1 MKKSI
6 ALILIMVLLGLG
18 TANASVELSVNNYY
32 PMPVEAGDYFNVF
45 LKVANT
51 GASSTDSII
60 KFKPSFPFS
69 VDNNATSEETI
80 TNLDAGSAVTKK
92 FKIRVDAGSK
102 EGDNSLIFQ
111 YTDCEGCNW
120 KEKSVPITIIE
131 AQTTFDIV
139 LQEINEEGIFIAIAN
154 IGKNS
159 ANAVTVRIPE
169 QENFKTQLVSASIV
183 GNLESGDYTLVG
195 FQIIPKSKDSEEKEL
210 LIQIDYT
217 DPLGIRR
224 SVSESL
230 MLSPN
235 VLTEMSSKQTTVST
249 TTKNGTK
256 TSFFSGFWFWILIII
271 VSVKFGI
278 KLYKKFKHKKK
289 V

>member
-1 MKKSI
+1 MRKI
-6 ALILIMVLLGLG
+6 IVLIFVMVLLGLG
-18 TANASVELSVNNYY
+18 IANASVELSVNNYY

-45 LKVANT
+45 LKIANT
-51 GASSTDSII
+51 GASPTDSTI

-69 VDNNATSEETI
+69 VDNNATSEEII

-102 EGDNSLIFQ
+102 EGDNSLMFQ

-235 VLTEMSSKQTTVST
+235 VLTEISSKQTTVNT

-256 TSFFSGFWFWILIII
+256 TSFFSGFWFWTLIII
-271 VSVKFGI
+271 ISIKFGM
-278 KLYKKFKHKKK
+278 KLYKKLKNKKK